1 MSEVKGLYDTIYND
15 MCTYLKSYYS
25 VSDELSD
32 ALFERCTL
40 QYFKKNDLLIS
51 EEQECNNLYFIIQGF
66 CSCCYLKDGKEHV
79 LHFMR
84 EGDFCLLFHG
94 FLGRRK
100 ALLNIKAM
108 KDTTALCLNR
118 DNFEYLSKNYA
129 DFVLLFYNV
138 IAQFVVESEERDY
151 RMRSNNA
158 KGRVKYYND
167 THDIQ
172 YLLQHVPQYSV
183 ASYLNMTPETFAK
196 IWGQQNKKA

>member
-15 MCTYLKSYYS
+15 MCTYLKDYYS

-32 ALFERCTL
+32 ILFERCTL
-40 QYFKKNDLLIS
+40 QHFKKNDLLIS
-51 EEQECNNLYFIIQGF
+51 EDLECNNLYFIIRGS
-66 CSCCYLKDGKEHV
+66 CSCCYLKDGKEHI
-79 LHFMR
+79 LRFMR

-100 ALLNIKAM
+100 ALLNVKAM
-108 KDTTALCLNR
+108 KETTVLCLNR
-118 DNFEYLSKNYA
+118 ENFEYLSKNYS
-129 DFVLLFYNV
+129 DFVMLFYNV
-138 IAQFVVESEERDY
+138 MEKFVVESEERYY

-158 KGRVKYYND
+158 EGRIRYYQD

-172 YLLQHVPQYSV
+172 FLLQHVPQYSV

-196 IWGQQNKKA
+196 IWGQQNKKT

>member
-15 MCTYLKSYYS
+15 MCTYLKNYYS

-32 ALFERCTL
+32 VLFERCTL
-40 QYFKKNDLLIS
+40 QHYKKNDFLIS
-51 EEQECNNLYFIIQGF
+51 EDLECNNLYFIIRGF
-66 CSCCYLKDGKEHV
+66 CSCCYLEDGKEHV
-79 LHFMR
+79 LRFMG

-100 ALLNIKAM
+100 ALLNVKAM
-108 KDTTALCLNR
+108 KETTVLCLNR
-118 DNFEYLSKNYA
+118 ENFEFLSENYA

-138 IAQFVVESEERDY
+138 MANFVVESEERYY

-158 KGRVKYYND
+158 AGRVRHYRD

-172 YLLQHVPQYSV
+172 FLLQHVPQYSV

-196 IWGQQNKKA
+196 KWGQQNKKT

>member
-15 MCTYLKSYYS
+15 MCTYLKDYYS

-51 EEQECNNLYFIIQGF
+51 EDLECNNLYFIIRGF
-66 CSCCYLKDGKEHV
+66 CSCCYLKDGKEHI
-79 LHFMR
+79 LRFMR

-100 ALLNIKAM
+100 ALLNVKAM
-108 KDTTALCLNR
+108 KETTVLCLNR
-118 DNFEYLSKNYA
+118 ENFEYLSKNYS

-138 IAQFVVESEERDY
+138 MAKFVVESEERYY

-158 KGRVKYYND
+158 EGRIRYYQD

-172 YLLQHVPQYSV
+172 FLLQHVPQYSV
-183 ASYLNMTPETFAK
+183 ASFLNMTPETFAK
-196 IWGQQNKKA
+196 IWGQQNKKT

>member
-15 MCTYLKSYYS
+15 MCTYLKDYYS

-32 ALFERCTL
+32 ILFERCTL
-40 QYFKKNDLLIS
+40 QHFKKNDLLIS
-51 EEQECNNLYFIIQGF
+51 EDLECNNLYFIIRGF
-66 CSCCYLKDGKEHV
+66 CSCCYLKDGKEHI
-79 LHFMR
+79 LRFMR

-100 ALLNIKAM
+100 ALLNVKAM
-108 KDTTALCLNR
+108 KETTVLCLNR
-118 DNFEYLSKNYA
+118 ENFEYLSKNYS
-129 DFVLLFYNV
+129 DFVMLFYNV
-138 IAQFVVESEERDY
+138 MEKFVVESEERYY

-158 KGRVKYYND
+158 EGRIRYYQD

-172 YLLQHVPQYSV
+172 FLLQHVPQYSV

-196 IWGQQNKKA
+196 IWGQQNKKT

>member
-15 MCTYLKSYYS
+15 MCTYLKDYYS

-32 ALFERCTL
+32 ILFERCTL
-40 QYFKKNDLLIS
+40 QHFKKNDLLIS
-51 EEQECNNLYFIIQGF
+51 EDMECNNLYFIIRGF
-66 CSCCYLKDGKEHV
+66 CSCCYLKDGKEHI
-79 LHFMR
+79 LRFMR

-100 ALLNIKAM
+100 ALLNVKAM
-108 KDTTALCLNR
+108 KETTVLCLNR
-118 DNFEYLSKNYA
+118 ENFEYLSKNYS

-138 IAQFVVESEERDY
+138 MEKFVVESEERYY

-158 KGRVKYYND
+158 EGRIRYYQD

-172 YLLQHVPQYSV
+172 FLLQHVPQYSV

-196 IWGQQNKKA
+196 IWGQQNKKT

>member
-15 MCTYLKSYYS
+15 MCTYLKDYYS

-32 ALFERCTL
+32 VLFERCTL
-40 QYFKKNDLLIS
+40 QHFKKNDLLIS
-51 EEQECNNLYFIIQGF
+51 EDLECNNLYFIIRGF
-66 CSCCYLKDGKEHV
+66 CSCCYLKDGKEHI
-79 LHFMR
+79 LRFMR

-100 ALLNIKAM
+100 ALLNVKAM
-108 KDTTALCLNR
+108 KETTVLCLNR
-118 DNFEYLSKNYA
+118 ENFEYLSKNYS

-138 IAQFVVESEERDY
+138 MEKFVVESEERYY

-158 KGRVKYYND
+158 EGRIRYYQD

-172 YLLQHVPQYSV
+172 FLLQHVPQYSV

-196 IWGQQNKKA
+196 IWGQQNKKT